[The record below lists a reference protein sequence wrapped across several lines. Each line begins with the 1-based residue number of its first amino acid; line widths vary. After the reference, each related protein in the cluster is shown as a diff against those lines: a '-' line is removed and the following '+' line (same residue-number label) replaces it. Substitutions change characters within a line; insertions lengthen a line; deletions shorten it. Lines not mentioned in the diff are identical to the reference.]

1 MLHEHEHAR
10 LRTGN
15 ACATVRSRSH
25 RRPRARAALQT
36 RVRLDAASL
45 RRRDDGKPRAVS
57 RKKRRGAAVL
67 KPRAAAFDVQEVRD
81 QRMPWSENWLL
92 VPLLAATWLVYAP
105 SLTIPFLLD
114 DSRTIRANPLI
125 HDWQGLDALW
135 RSDPARFVGMATF
148 AANYRFGHY
157 DVLGY
162 HVVNLLVH
170 SLTICAVYALA
181 RSLLRCPRVGL
192 AAPMPAGARWLP
204 IVAAALFAVH
214 PLHVPAVSYI
224 VQRFASLA
232 ALFYVAALWTFVE
245 LRLAGSPGRRIL
257 WVVLCL
263 ATTCLAFLSKQNS
276 ATLPLA
282 LILVEAVFVASR
294 RHRLTWAG
302 LFALALVVAAS
313 VSVALLGG
321 ISAAQALTRWAADMG
336 PLSPAGY
343 LATQMR
349 VLWEYVRMFVWPAD
363 LHFDPWFATAS
374 GFREGGVLLATAG
387 HLAVVTVALRSLRRA
402 PIPAFGVLFYYLA
415 HGVESGV
422 IPLADVIAEHRTYLP
437 NVGLCLAVAW
447 LFTAVLTRRLS
458 SRMVAAG
465 VLVVLFAAG
474 IQTQARNARW
484 QDPIA
489 LWRRTTELS
498 PQKARGWSSLARW
511 YLRAGDAEAAS
522 IALSRAMTLTMS
534 TGELDTTD
542 LVNAVAAL
550 AAKDLLDE
558 ALALS
563 DRTLQIEMPERTRS
577 WLLVNRGIVLARL
590 NRPDEAEEAL
600 REALRLRPTSL
611 AGLANLA
618 NLLANTGRLDE
629 AEALYARV
637 LAIDPQRKDAL
648 ANLERLRRLRS
659 R

>member
-1 MLHEHEHAR
+1 VLEP
-10 LRTGN
+10 
-15 ACATVRSRSH
+15 
-25 RRPRARAALQT
+25 RP
-36 RVRLDAASL
+36 
-45 RRRDDGKPRAVS
+45 
-57 RKKRRGAAVL
+57 
-67 KPRAAAFDVQEVRD
+67 AAFDVQEVRD

-92 VPLLAATWLVYAP
+92 VPLLAATWFMYAP

-114 DSRTIRANPLI
+114 DSRTIRTNPLI
-125 HDWQGLDALW
+125 HDWQGLHALW
-135 RSDPARFVGMATF
+135 QSDPARFIGMATF
-148 AANYRFGHY
+148 AANYRFGHF
-157 DVLGY
+157 DVFGY
-162 HVVNLLVH
+162 HVVNVLVH

-181 RSLLRCPRVGL
+181 RSLLRCPGVGL
-192 AAPMPAGARWLP
+192 ATPVPAGARWLP

-224 VQRFASLA
+224 VQRFASLV

-257 WVVLCL
+257 WAVLCT
-263 ATTCLAFLSKQNS
+263 ATICLAFLSKQNS

-294 RHRLTWAG
+294 RHRLIWAG
-302 LFALALVVAAS
+302 LFGLALVIVAS

-321 ISAAQALTRWAADMG
+321 ISAAQALTRWDADMG

-374 GFREGGVLLATAG
+374 GFHETGVLLATAA
-387 HLAVVTVALRSLRRA
+387 HLAVVTVVLRSLRRA

-415 HGVESGV
+415 HSVESGV
-422 IPLADVIAEHRTYLP
+422 IPLADVLVEHRTYLP
-437 NVGLCLAVAW
+437 DVGLCLATAW
-447 LFTAVLTRRLS
+447 LFTAVLPRRLP

-465 VLVVLFAAG
+465 VLVLLFAAG

-489 LWRRTTELS
+489 LWQRTTELS

-511 YLRAGDAEAAS
+511 YLRSGDAEGAS
-522 IALSRAMTLTMS
+522 IALSRAMTLRVAA
-534 TGELDTTD
+534 GVLDTTD
-542 LVNAVAAL
+542 LVNAVATL
-550 AAKDLLDE
+550 ATKDLLDE
-558 ALALS
+558 ALTLA
-563 DRTLQIEMPERTRS
+563 DRSLRLEMPEQTRS

-590 NRPDEAEEAL
+590 NRPGEAEEAL

-611 AGLANLA
+611 GGLTNLA
-618 NLLANTGRLDE
+618 SLLANTGRPEE

-637 LAIDPQRKDAL
+637 LAIDPKRKDAL
-648 ANLERLRRLRS
+648 ANLERLRRMKAR
-659 R
+659 